1 MQEDV
6 YDFLV
11 PRGFS
16 WLWILKNPEQS
27 FWPELF
33 SYICLS
39 LLLDLAGLSD
49 PILGSGFK
57 KPSANVHVHAVAATF
72 LPLPAA
78 YFGGKSALL
87 TVAITV
93 SNVFWQVPVL

>member
-1 MQEDV
+1 M
-6 YDFLV
+6 
-11 PRGFS
+11 
-16 WLWILKNPEQS
+16 
-27 FWPELF
+27 
-33 SYICLS
+33 S

-49 PILGSGFK
+49 PILGSGLK
-57 KPSANVHVHAVAATF
+57 KPSANGHMHAVAATF

-93 SNVFWQVPVL
+93 SNVF